1 MILAIALVH
10 IAAVVSPGANFLI
23 VSRNAL
29 TYTRQAGL
37 LTARGVALGS
47 LTYVT
52 IGMLGFATVIA
63 GSPLIFNF
71 IKLVGTIYFF
81 YIGAKTLHSLRS
93 LRNPPRLEN
102 SGADGSQSELSP
114 RAAFFSGVGTSLSN
128 PTAALYFLSLFTTF
142 VQASAPAGEKI
153 LTGLVLV
160 TISFTWYSIVAA
172 TFSIPRVRALYLRFE
187 KWLNGFIGIMWI
199 ALGIKLLTTP
209 GS

>member
-10 IAAVVSPGANFLI
+10 LAAVVSPGANFLI
-23 VSRNAL
+23 VTRNSL

-37 LTARGVALGS
+37 FTARGVALGT

-52 IGMLGFATVIA
+52 IGLLGFATVIA
-63 GSPLIFNF
+63 GSPVIFNL

-81 YIGAKTLHSLRS
+81 YIGAKTLLA

-102 SGADGSQSELSP
+102 RSADGSQAELSR
-114 RAAFFSGVGTSLSN
+114 RAAFLSGAGTSLSN

-142 VQASAPAGEKI
+142 VQVSTPLGEKI
-153 LTGLVLV
+153 LTGLILV
-160 TISFTWYSIVAA
+160 TISLTWYSIVAA
-172 TFSIPRVRALYLRFE
+172 TFSIPRVRAFYLRFE
-187 KWLNGFIGIMWI
+187 KWLNGFIGILWI
-199 ALGIKLLTTP
+199 ALGIKLLTTS

>member
-23 VSRNAL
+23 VTRNSL
-29 TYTRQAGL
+29 SYTRQAGL

-52 IGMLGFATVIA
+52 IGLLGFATVIA
-63 GSPLIFNF
+63 GSPMIFNL

-81 YIGAKTLHSLRS
+81 YIGAKTLLS
-93 LRNPPRLEN
+93 LRNPPRQEGQRAE
-102 SGADGSQSELSP
+102 SAQPELSP
-114 RAAFFSGVGTSLSN
+114 RGAFLSGVGTSLSN

-142 VQASAPAGEKI
+142 VDTSAPAGEKI

-187 KWLNGFIGIMWI
+187 KWLNGFIGFMWI
-199 ALGIKLLTTP
+199 ALGIKLITTR